1 MTQTE
6 INNMVSKTFT
16 TTVDLVN
23 IPKGTL
29 GTVVRVP
36 YGQCYQPNFPLVR
49 FSNGVERIV
58 SPNVLVA
65 S

>member
-6 INNMVSKTFT
+6 INDMVGKMFA
-16 TTVDLVN
+16 TTVELVN

-29 GTVVRVP
+29 GKVVKVP
-36 YGQCYQPNFPLVR
+36 SGQSYQPNFPLVR